1 MLKHL
6 RLAHTHTEL
15 ENVSTGSWILHRV
28 LIVVTAVVFGAPFF
42 LLYGQ

>member
-6 RLAHTHTEL
+6 RLAHTHTDPEMI
-15 ENVSTGSWILHRV
+15 STSSWIAQRI
-28 LIVVTAVVFGAPFF
+28 LIVVTAVVLGAPFF